1 MRSARVDPST
11 RAAASIPFHISP
23 TMLAF
28 SQGTDVSVSY
38 LYGREGEALRSDVLR
53 VTVEDARMLEVPLIE
68 GASRD
73 GESGGG
79 HILADLSTSGVYVQV
94 PPDIK
99 LPDEEVQVHWVG
111 IGPLGEYVAE
121 EPAAKDKPL
130 RFLIPPEHVS
140 TNMGRTSVD
149 TSWRFEVFYRLS
161 DKDAGTYIDS
171 KAYILRIKPLDRAT
185 LPTVDLTDGP
195 VELGPLPEKGARLN
209 MITWPFIDKRQ
220 LLTIV
225 MEGVNP
231 RGEAVQYIVR
241 DGKPITDA
249 EVRNGVND
257 EWLPKSELRK
267 LKVGEYFTLY
277 ARVSFNE
284 GAFYL
289 KFRSQSTK
297 LNP

>member
-1 MRSARVDPST
+1 V
-11 RAAASIPFHISP
+11 
-23 TMLAF
+23 
-28 SQGTDVSVSY
+28 
-38 LYGREGEALRSDVLR
+38 
-53 VTVEDARMLEVPLIE
+53 IE
-68 GASRD
+68 GVSRD
-73 GESGGG
+73 GATGGG
-79 HILADLSTSGVYVQV
+79 HILADLSTSGVYVNV
-94 PPDIK
+94 PDGIK
-99 LPDEEVQVHWVG
+99 LPEEEAQVHWVG
-111 IGPLGEYVAE
+111 IGPLGEYVADK
-121 EPAAKDKPL
+121 PAAPDEPL
-130 RFLIPPEHVS
+130 RFLIPPEQVS

-161 DKDAGTYIDS
+161 NKDAGTYIDS

-195 VELGPLPEKGARLN
+195 VELGRLPDKGARLN
-209 MITWPFIDKRQ
+209 MITWPFIAEGQ

-231 RGEAVQYIVR
+231 RGVAVQFIVR
-241 DGKPITDA
+241 DEKPITRD

-267 LKVGEYFTLY
+267 LSVGDNFTLY

-289 KFRSQSTK
+289 KFPSQSTK